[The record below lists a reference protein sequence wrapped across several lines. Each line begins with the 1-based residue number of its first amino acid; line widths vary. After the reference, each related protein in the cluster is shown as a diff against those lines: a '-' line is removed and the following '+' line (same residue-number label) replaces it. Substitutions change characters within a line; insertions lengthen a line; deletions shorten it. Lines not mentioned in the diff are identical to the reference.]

1 MTRQRFPQLALA
13 GAVMAVVACMSAGGV
28 GRRAVYTGTRYEV
41 CIAAQAA
48 VKDLGGRVITA
59 NCETG
64 TIVGRLDAEGTAVR
78 LDVSMDQNPTAG
90 RSATAGA
97 PPIDLA
103 VHASLIG
110 MDEPGK
116 RWLDQLGRIVDHY
129 LELVRQRL
137 GHR

>member
-1 MTRQRFPQLALA
+1 
-13 GAVMAVVACMSAGGV
+13 MSVGGV
-28 GRRAVYTGTRYEV
+28 GRRAVYTGSRYEV

-64 TIVGRLDAEGTAVR
+64 TIVGRLDAEGTPVR
-78 LDVSMDQNPTAG
+78 LDIAMDQNPTAG
-90 RSATAGA
+90 RSATSGA

-103 VHASLIG
+103 VHASLVG

-116 RWLDQLGRIVDHY
+116 RWLDQLGRIADHY

-137 GHR
+137 GRREGPAGNAGLRP